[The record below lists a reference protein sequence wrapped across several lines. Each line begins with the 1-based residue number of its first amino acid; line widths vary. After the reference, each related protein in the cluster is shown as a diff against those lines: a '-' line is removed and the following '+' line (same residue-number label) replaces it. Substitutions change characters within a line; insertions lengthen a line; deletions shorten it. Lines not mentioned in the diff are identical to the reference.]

1 MRRTLTR
8 LCLLST
14 VVFFSPRP
22 AAAGGNEFPAGGT
35 RNLGR
40 GGSGLTRADDPNVMV
55 RNPALLADLWGG
67 MAFSG
72 VHVLVPDSCFQATGN
87 YGWNVRNEGAVNFG
101 EGPLVTNVSGAM
113 NLDGTPLPN
122 LASEPYPN
130 VCYSGP
136 LPILPSLGV
145 SLKLGPQWGI
155 GLGFFPPDMASLSQ
169 WGNRDGTVATPEG
182 LRPNPT
188 RWFRAH
194 LNTSYFSGLGAVGY
208 RPLDWLRVGVGFQ
221 WALLAYSSTEF
232 TRSVANLNIDSD
244 VRVDV
249 DGRDL
254 FIPGFIASVQ
264 ANPIDELDIALA
276 FKWSDRV
283 RSQARLD
290 ITTSNWGA
298 GEPFSYIDADG
309 EMISPTVLR
318 PFRNENRTGEVN
330 TPPIWVPQLSIG
342 VRYAKRLHARP
353 TNERW
358 EAAKKAAGREVPD
371 AMTTERWDLE
381 ANAIVYFNG
390 ANDRSV
396 FVAENQRIELQTVLP
411 DGSPGT
417 SAEVNVG
424 HCVAMRDGACIRRE
438 VPSYIHGKTQLSLRF
453 GGEYNI
459 LLGILA
465 VRAGVSYETNGQE
478 PRHLNITNYQL
489 GRTGLHV
496 GFTWRIADRTDLS
509 FAYAHF
515 FQRRVALTVNSRS
528 PFRTSDPERD
538 HVVTGDNDGEAG
550 FAIADAADPTEG
562 PLFANAGTFYYHLD
576 VLSFSLAQH
585 F

>member
-40 GGSGLTRADDPNVMV
+40 GSSGFTRADDPNVMA
-55 RNPALLADLWGG
+55 RNPALLADLWTG
-67 MAFSG
+67 MAYSG
-72 VHVLVPDSCFQATGN
+72 VHLLVPDSCFQATGN
-87 YGWNVRNEGAVNFG
+87 YGWNVKNDGVVNFG
-101 EGPLVTNVSGAM
+101 DGPLVTNVTGATQ
-113 NLDGTPLPN
+113 LDGTSLPS
-122 LASEPYPN
+122 LPSEPYPN

-136 LPILPSLGV
+136 LPILPTV
-145 SLKLGPQWGI
+145 AVTLKLGPQWGI
-155 GLGFFPPDMASLSQ
+155 GLGFFPPDTAALSQ

-182 LRPNPT
+182 LRPSPT

-194 LNTSYFSGLGAVGY
+194 LNTSYFSGLAAVGY
-208 RPLDWLRVGVGFQ
+208 RPLDWLRFGVGFQ

-264 ANPIDELDIALA
+264 ANPIDALDIAIA

-283 RSQARLD
+283 RSKARLD

-298 GEPFSYIDADG
+298 GEPFSYIDANG
-309 EMISPTVLR
+309 EMVSPTVLR
-318 PFRNENRTGEVN
+318 PFRNENRSGVVD
-330 TPPIWVPQLSIG
+330 TPPIWVPQLSLG
-342 VRYAKRLHARP
+342 VRYAQRMFSRA

-358 EAAKKAAGREVPD
+358 QATKTAAGQDVPD
-371 AMTTERWDLE
+371 AMTSERWDIE

-390 ANDRSV
+390 ANDRS
-396 FVAENQRIELQTVLP
+396 FFTAQDQKIELQTVLP
-411 DGSPGT
+411 DGSPGS

-424 HCVAMRDGACIRRE
+424 QCVAEGGNPCARRE
-438 VPSYIHGKTQLSLRF
+438 VPSFIHGKTQLSLRL

-465 VRAGVSYETNGQE
+465 VRAGLSYETDGQD
-478 PRHLNITNYQL
+478 PNNLNITNYQL
-489 GRTGLHV
+489 GRTGLHI
-496 GFTWRIADRTDLS
+496 GATWRIAGRTDLS
-509 FAYAHF
+509 VAYVHF

-528 PFRTSDPERD
+528 PFRSSNPERD
-538 HVVTGDNDGEAG
+538 HVVTGDNDGMAR
-550 FAIADAADPTEG
+550 FAIADAGDSIEG
-562 PLFANAGTFYYHLD
+562 PLYANAGTFYYHLD